1 MKNFILLFILSVL
14 TIAVKA
20 QSPQA
25 INYQAVARD
34 NSGNPLTNRNIGVR
48 VGILSGSSTGTSV
61 YSETHNVTTN
71 QFGLFNIEIGRG
83 VVQSGVFA
91 QINWGSNTHFAK
103 IDIDQNGGT
112 NFQFVG
118 TSQMLSVPYSL
129 YAENIAMQFGVFWD
143 NQDTIKVYKNSSINS
158 FTKPDVNWLG
168 GEPENLTINTNTL
181 PSGVTISPGFP
192 RILPS
197 SDFLNYGY
205 AKIGDPTISIN
216 NSAIAGNYSI
226 EYNVSNNRGKTRK
239 TSFILSIQSSCFQ
252 QEDKLNGRYKGNLS
266 YTNGGG
272 IDSLSW
278 NYYYDTIGI
287 YNTSFSDCILDQF
300 SDKIF
305 YSYINNLSLPTGG
318 STFSTSNVSV
328 GNVNLCYDQNCNSYD
343 SYIQNAIVNYNVINI
358 SPNSFTVTINVVSGV
373 FKTTDSYLISKGYN
387 NKNCS
392 GAKFT
397 GTYTKV

>member
-34 NSGNPLTNRNIGVR
+34 NIGNPITNRNIGVR

-61 YSETHNVTTN
+61 YSETHSVTTN

-112 NFQFVG
+112 NFQYVG

-181 PSGVTISPGFP
+181 PSGVTISPSFP

-205 AKIGDPTISIN
+205 AKIGDPTISIS
-216 NSAIAGNYSI
+216 NSAVAGNYNI
-226 EYNVSNNRGKTRK
+226 EYNVSNNRGKARK

-252 QEDKLNGRYKGNLS
+252 QEDKLLNSYKGDLLRYVS
-266 YTNGGG
+266 GGG

-278 NYYYDTIGI
+278 NYYYDSIWITNNN
-287 YNTSFSDCILDQF
+287 YSDCILDYF
-300 SDKIF
+300 GDKVF
-305 YSYINNLSLPTGG
+305 YSYNNLTLPTGG
-318 STFSTSNVSV
+318 STFSTNNVSQ
-328 GNVNLCYDQNCNSYD
+328 GDIYLCLNEYCTYYE
-343 SYIQNAIVNYNVINI
+343 SYIQNAVVNYNVTNI
-358 SPNSFTVTINVVSGV
+358 SPNSFTMTINIVSGV

>member
-1 MKNFILLFILSVL
+1 MRNFILLFILSVL

-34 NSGNPLTNRNIGVR
+34 NSGNPIINRSIGVR

-61 YSETHNVTTN
+61 YSETHSVTTN

-83 VVQSGVFA
+83 VVQNGVFA
-91 QINWGSNTHFAK
+91 QINWGSNSHFAK

-112 NFQFVG
+112 NYQFVG
-118 TSQMLSVPYSL
+118 TSQMLSVPYSI

-158 FTKPDVNWLG
+158 STKPDVNWLG

-181 PSGVTISPGFP
+181 PSGVTISPSFP

-205 AKIGDPTISIN
+205 AKIGDPTISIS
-216 NSAIAGNYSI
+216 NSAVAGNYSI

-252 QEDKLNGRYKGNLS
+252 QEDKLSGLYSGLLGYS
-266 YTNGGG
+266 NGGG

-278 NYYYDTIGI
+278 YTYYDSTWIL
-287 YNTSFSDCILDQF
+287 NTNYSDCILDQF
-300 SDKIF
+300 YNRIF
-305 YSYINNLSLPTGG
+305 YNYFNNLSLPLGG
-318 STFSTSNVSV
+318 STFSTNNVSI
-328 GNVNLCYDQNCNSYD
+328 GNVNLCLDIHCTSYD
-343 SYIQNAIVNYNVINI
+343 SYIQNAVVNYNITNI
-358 SPNSFTVTINVVSGV
+358 SPNSFTMSINVVSGV